1 MKCDGGRKEGGR
13 EGGDHFVI
21 KIRLHK
27 VLQLLRQYFEITA
40 PTQANLLLPLP
51 LPNFKPNRLLP
62 TTTSFKVLNVK
73 CRIADDRK
81 TTSSNT
87 RKIAIAMSVAEMEAG
102 EVDDL
107 IRVPFSGPSGSTFR
121 DYK

>member
-1 MKCDGGRKEGGR
+1 M
-13 EGGDHFVI
+13 
-21 KIRLHK
+21 
-27 VLQLLRQYFEITA
+27 LRQYFEITA
-40 PTQANLLLPLP
+40 PNQANLLLDLLPLP
-51 LPNFKPNRLLP
+51 LKPNRLLP

-81 TTSSNT
+81 KTSSHT
-87 RKIAIAMSVAEMEAG
+87 RKIRKVAVAMSVAEMEAG